1 MVWGP
6 LVSGEKSGG
15 EVHQSVSAWVASGV
29 RKVTLRGGKRGAGLG
44 GLFGPG

>member
-29 RKVTLRGGKRGAGLG
+29 KKKGSGRGVGLD